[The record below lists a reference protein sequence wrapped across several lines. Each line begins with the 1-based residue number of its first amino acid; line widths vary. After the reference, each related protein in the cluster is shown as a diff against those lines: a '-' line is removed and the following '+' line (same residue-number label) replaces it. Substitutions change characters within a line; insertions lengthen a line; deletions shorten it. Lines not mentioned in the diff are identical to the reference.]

1 MRKRVTFVR
10 PAYGRPGVTRR
21 VVGEA
26 PVEAQSQ
33 QPEGFKRGTG
43 IPSIEGSPAPS
54 FPPTPTEGKEKHIQ
68 VTSLLEQASKLTKD
82 ERQQLLDQL
91 ALTNQLGSVAANNR
105 DLEMWSQAVHE
116 ALGEAIGASG
126 GDEYGL
132 MLVKRSLAVSACW
145 RPVERFMQISKL
157 AELRVVERQAI
168 YFMLA
173 RMLVEHAAY
182 VSRKSGAPLSP
193 KLVGSCTGSLPGVFD
208 ASFPGYLAA
217 GLAPMIAKQMQAAR

>member
-10 PAYGRPGVTRR
+10 PAYGRPGVARR
-21 VVGEA
+21 AVGES

-54 FPPTPTEGKEKHIQ
+54 FPPPPTEGKENQ
-68 VTSLLEQASKLTKD
+68 STTSLLEQASKLTKD

-91 ALTNQLGSVAANNR
+91 ALLNQLGSVAANNR
-105 DLEMWSQAVHE
+105 DLEMWSQAVYE

-126 GDEYGL
+126 GDGYGL

-145 RPVERFMQISKL
+145 RPVERFMQISEL
-157 AELRVVERQAI
+157 AELKVVERQAI

-182 VSRKSGAPLSP
+182 VARKSGAPLSP

-208 ASFPGYLAA
+208 ANFPGYLAA
-217 GLAPMIAKQMQAAR
+217 GLAPMVARQMQASR